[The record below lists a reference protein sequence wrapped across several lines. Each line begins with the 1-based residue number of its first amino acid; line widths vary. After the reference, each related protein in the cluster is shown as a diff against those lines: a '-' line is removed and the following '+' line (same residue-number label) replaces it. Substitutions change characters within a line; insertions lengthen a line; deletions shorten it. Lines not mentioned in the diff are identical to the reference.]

1 MAIKTPN
8 PRKPIS
14 KPHPKSKPKTAK
26 ARLARD
32 QQLKKVVVE
41 KDFAGIKAG
50 STMLVATPK
59 IIDNYIRN
67 IPKGTVRTIPAMRD
81 DLALRYDCDVT
92 CPVSTALFIRIVCEA
107 AIEDIDNGKAQNNIA
122 PFWRLLT
129 SKDKI
134 TARLD
139 LIGGKTW
146 VDEMRAGEVA
156 G

>member
-1 MAIKTPN
+1 MATKTPN
-8 PRKPIS
+8 LRKPKS
-14 KPHPKSKPKTAK
+14 KPKPKTAK

-32 QQLKKVVVE
+32 QQLKKTVVE
-41 KDFAGIKAG
+41 ADFAGIKAG
-50 STMLVATPK
+50 ATMLVATPK

-67 IPKGTVRTIPAMRD
+67 IPKGESRTIPAMRD
-81 DLALRYDCDVT
+81 ELALRYACDVT

-134 TARLD
+134 TGRLD

-146 VDEMRAGEVA
+146 VDDMRAAEVA